1 MNARTREAEAVD
13 FKDAWGRFPDREA
26 MYSDGDGHLFTAEE
40 MRNGKRRDPSK
51 AYTRIPP
58 ATDS

>member
-13 FKDAWGRFPDREA
+13 FNERAFPDREA
-26 MYSDGDGHLFTAEE
+26 MYSDGDGQLFTAEE